1 MINIL
6 LIVLLILVVI
16 GIIINVK
23 DYNSLNN
30 QIEHIQFRI
39 DSIEKRINELYNKLH
54 NIDADIIDIKDC
66 NKLNYNL
73 INAINNKLII
83 KAKSNTRNKGKKKPS
98 NGIKN
103 SSDK

>member
-16 GIIINVK
+16 GIVINVK

-39 DSIEKRINELYNKLH
+39 DSIEKRINELYNKL
-54 NIDADIIDIKDC
+54 NSIDAGIFDINNC
-66 NKLNYNL
+66 NKANYNI
-73 INAINNKLII
+73 INAINNKLIN
-83 KAKSNTRNKGKKKPS
+83 KSKIRHPK
-98 NGIKN
+98 
-103 SSDK
+103 